1 MISDLRRAPLLWPR
15 CRFIGDSLLVPGC
28 DVPSGVMQLVF
39 ESSRFAETHSAVVEP
54 RTHL

>member
-28 DVPSGVMQLVF
+28 IALSRVGQLGF
-39 ESSRFAETHSAVVEP
+39 ERGPVVESRP
-54 RTHL
+54 AIVPLHPE